1 MRVLSVKALL
11 CAAMAFV
18 VTGQVKAQTKVNWVG
33 SWAASQ
39 QVPETQNL
47 VDVEMLRDA
56 TLRQVVHLTVG
67 GSQLRVRLSNAFG
80 TQPLHLTAVHVA
92 RPAAAAGGANH
103 MHPKIAKITVTAR

>member
-1 MRVLSVKALL
+1 MRLLSAEALF
-11 CAAMAFV
+11 CAAV
-18 VTGQVKAQTKVNWVG
+18 VLATAGQMKAQATAHWVG

-39 QVPETQNL
+39 QGPETQNQ
-47 VDVEMLRDA
+47 VDAELLRDA

-92 RPAAAAGGANH
+92 RSASTANG
-103 MHPKIAKITVTAR
+103 